1 MGATAKGGG
10 KRRAD
15 EITEDRAETSLQSG
29 EEGHFHMSKGEV
41 GSQERGGAVPW
52 EVRIRAEQVKAKN
65 KAVREKRRR
74 ETLNERY
81 GELAL
86 LLEPGKFPRAD
97 KNSILELSIKTITK
111 LKQENVELKR
121 ILNAQR
127 MQSKTG
133 TDVESFVDVRKWKYD
148 NSCQPQYPGI
158 PSDEVSKD
166 FAVHTSTQPAQ
177 LWMEPANLD
186 ISLDGFLRPPAA

>member
-1 MGATAKGGG
+1 MLLPVCWCPVLT
-10 KRRAD
+10 RLRFF
-15 EITEDRAETSLQSG
+15 L
-29 EEGHFHMSKGEV
+29 F
-41 GSQERGGAVPW
+41 
-52 EVRIRAEQVKAKN
+52 
-65 KAVREKRRR
+65 
-74 ETLNERY
+74 RY